1 MSFTLED
8 ALSSLRV
15 VALPMKT
22 RFRGIEVRETAL
34 FEAQKDGGNSHPF
47 WSMTRANHYRG

>member
-34 FEAQKDGGNSHPF
+34 FEGPEGWGEFAPF
-47 WSMTRANHYRG
+47 L